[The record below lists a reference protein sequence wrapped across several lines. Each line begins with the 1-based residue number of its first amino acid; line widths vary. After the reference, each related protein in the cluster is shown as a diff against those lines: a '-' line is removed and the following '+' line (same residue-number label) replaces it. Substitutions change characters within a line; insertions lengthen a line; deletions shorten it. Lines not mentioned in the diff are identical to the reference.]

1 LFSVEQHS
9 LNTARELDAGFVYRP
24 PEDSTIYESFTVLE
38 NCHVAALPGDHH
50 LARKSKLFL
59 RDLAGD
65 SFVQFSRQLWSERI
79 DAIAGKCVAAGFTM
93 RVVQEAQRLHT
104 LMEFVAQG
112 IGVAII
118 PDPFCRP
125 ARVVFRKLEDLDLAA
140 NLRLT
145 WLRHNDSG

>member
-1 LFSVEQHS
+1 MLPLF
-9 LNTARELDAGFVYRP
+9 R
-24 PEDSTIYESFTVLE
+24 
-38 NCHVAALPGDHH
+38 GDHRLTH
-50 LARKSKLFL
+50 RDKLFL
-59 RDLAGD
+59 RDLAGE

-79 DAIAGKCVAAGFTM
+79 DAIAEKCVAAGFAM

-125 ARVVFRKLEDLDLAA
+125 GGVMFKKLEDLDLAA
-140 NLRLT
+140 DLRLT
-145 WLRHNDSG
+145 WLHHNDSALLKEFIAAARQVAPNFR